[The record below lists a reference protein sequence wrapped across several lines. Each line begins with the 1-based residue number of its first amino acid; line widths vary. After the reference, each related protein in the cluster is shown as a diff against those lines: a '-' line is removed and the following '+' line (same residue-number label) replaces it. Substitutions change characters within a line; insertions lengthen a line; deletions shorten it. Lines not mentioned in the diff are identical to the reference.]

1 MKQPRYIKVMTWDAD
16 RPTWYS
22 FLINQVDKN
31 MKLQSHII
39 SNYQKHQI
47 YGLHQEFQLKNKFF
61 SEEVKAKQNF
71 QVRKDIIEC

>member
-1 MKQPRYIKVMTWDAD
+1 
-16 RPTWYS
+16 
-22 FLINQVDKN
+22 

-39 SNYQKHQI
+39 SNYQKHQF

-71 QVRKDIIEC
+71 QVKKDIIEC